1 MKNLKLLSL
10 FAFLLITL
18 SVKAQDNSSEESLH
32 THPMWIGGGFGLNSL
47 ADQGFEHTI
56 KPNFGLMVGE
66 KIGAGI
72 ELIYSGGNNASSL
85 TLLPYFRYYMHI
97 TRNFSFFGDAFLS
110 YTSFDNDTTDNN
122 DPSKFMGIG
131 ARAGIQYWFTSRWSV
146 AAASNLVQFTSSNI
160 NGNKDTDFGLGVDF
174 TDISLSF
181 FFHF

>member
-1 MKNLKLLSL
+1 MKKTFLIA
-10 FAFLLITL
+10 FALLI
-18 SVKAQDNSSEESLH
+18 SISINAQDNSSEESLH
-32 THPMWIGGGFGLNSL
+32 IHPMWIGGGIGLNSL

-66 KIGAGI
+66 KIGVGI
-72 ELIYSGGNNASSL
+72 EANISGGNDMSALSL
-85 TLLPYFRYYMHI
+85 SPYFRYYMHI

-110 YTSFDNDTTDNN
+110 YTSFDNDTTDNV
-122 DPSKFMGIG
+122 DPSKIMGVG

-146 AAASNLVQFTSSNI
+146 AASSNLLQYVSTDN
-160 NGNKDTDFGLGVDF
+160 NGNKDSEVGIGVDF